1 MVNVRAP
8 FPDKPDTYHKESIM
22 TQATV
27 LVAED
32 DNLIRTIFVEI
43 VKGEGFDVVEADDG
57 QRAFDLV
64 TSRKIDMI
72 ISDMKMPVMSGFD
85 LLVAVKKTHPEIP
98 VTVITG
104 FNGEYREDDA
114 LAAGA
119 DAYIT
124 KPFKVADVAETLRRM
139 YQKVQQQ
146 AAVVAK
152 QA

>member
-1 MVNVRAP
+1 
-8 FPDKPDTYHKESIM
+8 M

-32 DNLIRTIFVEI
+32 DKLIRTIFVEI

-57 QRAFDLV
+57 RRAFDLV

-72 ISDMKMPVMSGFD
+72 ISDMKMPEMSGFD
-85 LLVAVKKTHPEIP
+85 LLLAVKKTHPEIP

-104 FNGEYREDDA
+104 FNSEYREDEA

-124 KPFKVADVAETLRRM
+124 KPFKVADVAEALGRM

-146 AAVVAK
+146 AAVPAK

>member
-1 MVNVRAP
+1 
-8 FPDKPDTYHKESIM
+8 M

>member
-1 MVNVRAP
+1 
-8 FPDKPDTYHKESIM
+8 M
-22 TQATV
+22 TKATV

-85 LLVAVKKTHPEIP
+85 LLLAVKKTHPEIP

-104 FNGEYREDDA
+104 FNSEFREEEA

-139 YQKVQQQ
+139 YKKISSADDQS
-146 AAVVAK
+146 VA
-152 QA
+152 QGHVEG

>member
-1 MVNVRAP
+1 MI
-8 FPDKPDTYHKESIM
+8 K
-22 TQATV
+22 ATV

-72 ISDMKMPVMSGFD
+72 ISDMKMPEMSGFD

-104 FNGEYREDDA
+104 FNSEYREDDA

-139 YQKVQQQ
+139 YEKVQRQ

>member
-1 MVNVRAP
+1 
-8 FPDKPDTYHKESIM
+8 M

-72 ISDMKMPVMSGFD
+72 ISDMKMPAMSGLD
-85 LLVAVKKTHPEIP
+85 LLLAVKKTHPEIP

-104 FNGEYREDDA
+104 FNSEYREEEA

-124 KPFKVADVAETLRRM
+124 KPFKVADVAETLRRI

-146 AAVVAK
+146 ATVLAK

>member
-1 MVNVRAP
+1 MAQ
-8 FPDKPDTYHKESIM
+8 T
-22 TQATV
+22 TV

-32 DNLIRTIFVEI
+32 DKLIRTIFVEI

-57 QRAFDLV
+57 QSALDLV

-72 ISDMKMPVMSGFD
+72 ISDMKMPEMSGFD

-124 KPFKVADVAETLRRM
+124 KPFKVADVVGTLRRM
-139 YQKVQQQ
+139 YEKVQRQ
-146 AAVVAK
+146 AAVPAK
-152 QA
+152 QV

>member
-1 MVNVRAP
+1 
-8 FPDKPDTYHKESIM
+8 M

-32 DNLIRTIFVEI
+32 DSLIRTIFAEI
-43 VKGEGFDVVEADDG
+43 AKGEGFDVVEADDG
-57 QRAFDLV
+57 RRAYDVV

-72 ISDMKMPVMSGFD
+72 ISDMKMPEMSGFD

-104 FNGEYREDDA
+104 FNSEYREEDA

-124 KPFKVADVAETLRRM
+124 KPFRVADIAAALTQMHAKLQGETPSP
-139 YQKVQQQ
+139 QG
-146 AAVVAK
+146 
-152 QA
+152 